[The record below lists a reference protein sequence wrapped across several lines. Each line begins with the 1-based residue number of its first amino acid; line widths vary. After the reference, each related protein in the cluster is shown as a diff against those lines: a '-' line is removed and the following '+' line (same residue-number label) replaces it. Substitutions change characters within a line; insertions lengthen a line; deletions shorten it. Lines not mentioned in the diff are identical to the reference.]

1 MKRIWEF
8 FENMDE
14 YVYVSE
20 MEKYELLY
28 MNRKALKAFGF
39 QNLDEALGK
48 KCYEVLQ
55 RSSVPCAM
63 CNNHDLCQGSF
74 SEWGYYNPILD
85 KYLMVKDTMTEY
97 EGKNCRIEFAL
108 DVTFQE
114 KQSSI
119 IRDYSALE
127 AMISEGLRMASRA
140 HTPDQSLEIVLE
152 YLGKAL
158 HGERTYIFEKNKD
171 GGDDNTYEWAANG
184 VTPQIDNLQNV
195 PEAVCANWYRNFEEK
210 KHIII
215 ENLEDIRET
224 DPLQYENLKR
234 QDIHSMVV
242 VPLYEDKRVIG
253 FYGVDNPVGNSM
265 GYMSDMLQIMAY
277 YILSLLK
284 MRNLMRELERMSY
297 CDQLTKFGNRYAME
311 DYTEQVEEDEKLGI
325 VYCDVTG
332 LKRVN
337 DNEGH
342 KAGDRYIVRACDCL
356 RRAYSPHG
364 MFRIGGDELL
374 ILCRGIEE
382 SDLEERTASLKEY
395 LKESS
400 VVMAVGKVWAENS
413 REGINPM
420 INRAEKLMYEDK
432 AAYYRQSGI
441 DRRK

>member
-14 YVYVSE
+14 YVYVTD
-20 MEKYELLY
+20 MDKYELLY
-28 MNRKALKAFGF
+28 MNKKALKAFGF
-39 QNLDEALGK
+39 RNLEEALGK

-55 RSSVPCAM
+55 KSSVPCAM
-63 CNNHDLCQGSF
+63 CNNHDLSQGSF
-74 SEWGYYNPILD
+74 NEWGYYNPILD
-85 KYLMVKDTMTEY
+85 KFLMVKDTMAEY

-114 KQSSI
+114 RQSSLL
-119 IRDYSALE
+119 RDYSTLE
-127 AMISEGLRMASRA
+127 SMISEGLRMASRA
-140 HTPDQSLEIVLE
+140 HTPDQSLETVLE

-158 HGERTYIFEKNKD
+158 HGERTYIFEKNEE
-171 GGDDNTYEWAANG
+171 GGDDNTYEWVANG
-184 VTPQIDNLQNV
+184 VKPQMDTLQNL
-195 PEAVCANWYRNFEEK
+195 PEEICANWYRNFSEK
-210 KHIII
+210 KHIVI
-215 ENLEDIRET
+215 EDLEEIRED

-234 QDIHSMVV
+234 QDIHSVVV
-242 VPLYEDKRVIG
+242 VPLYEDKRIIG
-253 FYGVDNPVGNSM
+253 FYGVDNPAGKSM
-265 GYMSDMLQIMAY
+265 EHMSDMLQIMAY

-311 DYTEQVEEDEKLGI
+311 EYTDQVEEDGKLGI

-337 DNEGH
+337 DNQGH
-342 KAGDRYIVRACDCL
+342 KAGDRYIVRACECL
-356 RRAYSPHG
+356 RRAYSPYG

-382 SDLEERTASLKEY
+382 KDLEERTAALQEY
-395 LKESS
+395 LKESA

-413 REGINPM
+413 REGINQM

>member
-1 MKRIWEF
+1 MKKIWEF

-14 YVYVSE
+14 YVYVSD
-20 MEKYELLY
+20 MSSHELLY
-28 MNRKALKAFGF
+28 MNKKALKAFGF
-39 QNLDEALGK
+39 QNLEEAIGK

-55 RSSVPCAM
+55 KSSVPCAM
-63 CNNHDLCQGSF
+63 CNNDDLSQGNF

-85 KYLMVKDTMTEY
+85 KYLIVKDTMTEY

-114 KQSSI
+114 RQSSI
-119 IRDYSALE
+119 FRDYSALE
-127 AMISEGLRMASRA
+127 AVISEGLRMASRA

-158 HGERTYIFEKNKD
+158 RGERTYIFEKNSD

-184 VTPQIDNLQNV
+184 VVPQMDNLQNL
-195 PEAVCANWYRNFEEK
+195 PEEICANWYKNFEER

-215 ENLEDIRET
+215 ENLEDIRES

-234 QDIHSMVV
+234 QDIHSVVV
-242 VPLYEDKRVIG
+242 VPLYEDKRIIG
-253 FYGVDNPVGNSM
+253 FYGVDNPTGGSLD
-265 GYMSDMLQIMAY
+265 YMSDMLQIMAY

-297 CDQLTKFGNRYAME
+297 RDQLTGFGNRYAME
-311 DYTEQVEEDEKLGI
+311 DYTEQTDENDKLGI
-325 VYCDVTG
+325 VFCDVTG

-342 KAGDRYIVRACDCL
+342 KAGDRYIVRACECM
-356 RRAYSPHG
+356 RRAFSPHG

-374 ILCRGIEE
+374 ILCRGIGEGE
-382 SDLEERTASLKEY
+382 LEERVASLREY

-400 VVMAVGKVWAENS
+400 VIMAVGKVWAEDS
-413 REGINPM
+413 REGINHM

-432 AAYYRQSGI
+432 SAYYRQSGI
-441 DRRK
+441 DRRR

>member
-14 YVYVSE
+14 YVYVTDID
-20 MEKYELLY
+20 KYELLY
-28 MNRKALKAFGF
+28 MNKKTLEAFGF
-39 QNLDEALGK
+39 RSLEEALGK

-55 RSSVPCAM
+55 RSSTPCAI
-63 CNNHDLCQGSF
+63 CNNRELCQGEF
-74 SEWGYYNPILD
+74 REWSYYNPILN
-85 KYLMVKDTMTEY
+85 KHLMIKDTITEY
-97 EGKNCRIEFAL
+97 EGRNCRIEFAL
-108 DVTFQE
+108 DVSFQE
-114 KQSSI
+114 RQNDI
-119 IRDYSALE
+119 IHDYSNLE
-127 AMISEGLRMASRA
+127 MMISEGLQMASRA

-171 GGDDNTYEWAANG
+171 GGDDNTYEWVAKG
-184 VTPQIDNLQNV
+184 VAPQMDTLQNV
-195 PEAVCANWYRNFEEK
+195 PEEVCANWYKSFREK
-210 KHIII
+210 KHIIM
-215 ENLEDIRET
+215 ENLEDIRES
-224 DPLQYENLKR
+224 DPLLYVNLKR
-234 QDIHSMVV
+234 QDIQSIVV
-242 VPLYEDKRVIG
+242 VPLYEDRKVIG
-253 FYGVDNPVGNSM
+253 FYGIDNPAGGSREH
-265 GYMSDMLQIMAY
+265 MSDMLQIMAY
-277 YILSLLK
+277 YILSLMK
-284 MRNLMRELERMSY
+284 MRNLMRELEQMSY

-311 DYTEQVEEDEKLGI
+311 DYTDQVEEDEKLGI

-342 KAGDRYIVRACDCL
+342 KAGDRYIVRACECL
-356 RRAYSPHG
+356 RRAFRPHG

-382 SDLEERTASLKEY
+382 KDLDERVAALQEY
-395 LKESS
+395 LRESS

-441 DRRK
+441 DRRR